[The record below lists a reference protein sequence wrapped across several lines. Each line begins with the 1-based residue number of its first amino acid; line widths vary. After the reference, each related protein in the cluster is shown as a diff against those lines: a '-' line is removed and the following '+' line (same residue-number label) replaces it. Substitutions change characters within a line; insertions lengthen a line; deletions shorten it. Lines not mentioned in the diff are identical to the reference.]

1 MPCSQATGAARRS
14 ASPRDSASNS
24 APELVERA
32 RADRYPQFDE
42 QLERALASSSC
53 VVRRW
58 LGVDVGGSRKGFD
71 VALIDH
77 REVLLLRSGLDC
89 DAVIGVVDTARPEV
103 VAIDSPHGATFAE
116 ASGPGWHSTENVSIT
131 VRTACSPRNA
141 GGHRRLRSYTP
152 SQRLLKRSRTSSG
165 VPARAIVSIISS
177 VTAAIIASPSPRVQ
191 AARMASA
198 SRSKPATRCVAR

>member
-42 QLERALASSSC
+42 QLERALASSPC
-53 VVRRW
+53 VGARW

-103 VAIDSPHGATFAE
+103 VAIDSPRSCANDGESAR
-116 ASGPGWHSTENVSIT
+116 ASE
-131 VRTACSPRNA
+131 
-141 GGHRRLRSYTP
+141 L
-152 SQRLLKRSRTSSG
+152 QL
-165 VPARAIVSIISS
+165 ARAICGIRW
-177 VTAAIIASPSPRVQ
+177 TPDERRVR
-191 AARMASA
+191 AN
-198 SRSKPATRCVAR
+198 PYYEWVVEG